1 MRLCGR
7 VDVYNFARFVFQRLG
22 WLRGALFGSLSW
34 RFRVGLDMAHHSLP
48 ASFHIDMLDRYLLLS
63 FATIS
68 IKRFELLGE
77 N

>member
-1 MRLCGR
+1 MRFCDQ
-7 VDVYNFARFVFQRLG
+7 VDVYNFARIVFQRLG
-22 WLRGALFGSLSW
+22 WLREALFDSLSW
-34 RFRVGLDMAHHSLP
+34 LFRVDLDMAHRSLP
-48 ASFHIDMLDRYLLLS
+48 EIFHIDMLDRHLLLS